1 MSYSKQ
7 QKDEIKQQ
15 LAQNPDIKEKYRGA
29 GIYSIKIDDILVYIG
44 KSQDLLERVA
54 EHIAEIQN
62 IDQHSSNKYKV
73 IAQAQRTGHQI
84 TFDVLYY
91 SPFTSGNE
99 MIDDIGFNEGK
110 YIREYLPFLNTQI
123 PNENDYKKY
132 TYNKRA
138 KYITLDNILYEGKL
152 KNSH

>member
-7 QKDEIKQQ
+7 CKDEIKQQ

-44 KSQDLLERVA
+44 KSQDLLERIA

-62 IDQHSSNKYKV
+62 INQHSSNKYKV
-73 IAQAQRTGHQI
+73 IAQAQRMGHKVS
-84 TFDVLYY
+84 FDVLYY
-91 SPFTSGNE
+91 SPFTSGND

-138 KYITLDNILYEGKL
+138 KYITLDSILYEGKL

>member
-44 KSQDLLERVA
+44 KSQDLLERIA

-62 IDQHSSNKYKV
+62 INQHSSNKYKV
-73 IAQAQRTGHQI
+73 LAQAQRMGHQI

-91 SPFTSGNE
+91 SPFSSGNE
-99 MIDDIGFNEGK
+99 MYDDIGFNEGE
-110 YIREYLPFLNTQI
+110 YIRKYLPFLNTQI
-123 PNENDYKKY
+123 PKQENYHNYD
-132 TYNKRA
+132 YNKRA
-138 KYITLDNILYEGKL
+138 KYITLDSILYEGKL

>member
-7 QKDEIKQQ
+7 YKDEVKQQ

-62 IDQHSSNKYKV
+62 INQHSSNKYKV
-73 IAQAQRTGHQI
+73 LAQAQRMGHKVS
-84 TFDVLYY
+84 FDILYY
-91 SPFTSGNE
+91 SPFTSGND
-99 MIDDIGFNEGK
+99 MLDDIGYREGE

-138 KYITLDNILYEGKL
+138 KYITLDSILYEGKL

>member
-1 MSYSKQ
+1 MSYSRQK
-7 QKDEIKQQ
+7 KDEVKQQ

-44 KSQDLLERVA
+44 KSQDLLERIA

-62 IDQHSSNKYKV
+62 INQHSSNKYKV
-73 IAQAQRTGHQI
+73 IAQAQRTGHKVS
-84 TFDVLYY
+84 FDVLYY
-91 SPFTSGNE
+91 SPFTSGND
-99 MIDDIGFNEGK
+99 MLDDIGYREGE
-110 YIREYLPFLNTQI
+110 YIRKYLPFLNTQI

-138 KYITLDNILYEGKL
+138 KYITLDSILYEGKL

>member
-7 QKDEIKQQ
+7 QKDEVKQQ

-44 KSQDLLERVA
+44 KSQDLLERIA

-62 IDQHSSNKYKV
+62 INQHSSNKYKV
-73 IAQAQRTGHQI
+73 LAQAQRMGHKVS
-84 TFDVLYY
+84 FDVLYY

-123 PNENDYKKY
+123 PKQDNYHNYD
-132 TYNKRA
+132 YNKRA
-138 KYITLDNILYEGKL
+138 KYITLDSIFYEGKL
-152 KNSH
+152 TNSH

>member
-44 KSQDLLERVA
+44 KSQDLLERIA

-62 IDQHSSNKYKV
+62 INQHS
-73 IAQAQRTGHQI
+73 
-84 TFDVLYY
+84 
-91 SPFTSGNE
+91 
-99 MIDDIGFNEGK
+99 
-110 YIREYLPFLNTQI
+110 
-123 PNENDYKKY
+123 
-132 TYNKRA
+132 
-138 KYITLDNILYEGKL
+138 
-152 KNSH
+152 

>member
-1 MSYSKQ
+1 MSYSRQKKDEVKQ
-7 QKDEIKQQ
+7 QV
-15 LAQNPDIKEKYRGA
+15 AQNPDIKEKYRGA

-54 EHIAEIQN
+54 EHIAEIQS

-73 IAQAQRTGHQI
+73 IAQAQRMGHKVS
-84 TFDVLYY
+84 FDVLYY
-91 SPFTSGNE
+91 SPFTSGND

-138 KYITLDNILYEGKL
+138 KYITLDSILYEGKL

>member
-1 MSYSKQ
+1 MSYSRQK
-7 QKDEIKQQ
+7 KDEVKQQ

-73 IAQAQRTGHQI
+73 IAQAQRMGHKVS
-84 TFDVLYY
+84 FDILYY

-99 MIDDIGFNEGK
+99 MLDDIGFNEGK
-110 YIREYLPFLNTQI
+110 YIREYLPFLNIQI

-138 KYITLDNILYEGKL
+138 KYITLDSILYEGKL

>member
-1 MSYSKQ
+1 MSYSRQK
-7 QKDEIKQQ
+7 KDEVKQQ

-44 KSQDLLERVA
+44 KSQDLLERIA

-62 IDQHSSNKYKV
+62 INQHSSNKYKV
-73 IAQAQRTGHQI
+73 IAQAQRMGHKVS
-84 TFDVLYY
+84 FDVLYY
-91 SPFTSGNE
+91 SPFTSGND

-138 KYITLDNILYEGKL
+138 KYITLDSILYEGKL

>member
-54 EHIAEIQN
+54 EHIAEIQS

-73 IAQAQRTGHQI
+73 IAQAQRMGHKVS
-84 TFDVLYY
+84 FDVLYY
-91 SPFTSGNE
+91 SPFTSGND

-132 TYNKRA
+132 SYNKRA
-138 KYITLDNILYEGKL
+138 KYITLDSILYEGKL

>member
-1 MSYSKQ
+1 MSYSRQK
-7 QKDEIKQQ
+7 KDEVKQQ

-54 EHIAEIQN
+54 EHIAEIQSIN
-62 IDQHSSNKYKV
+62 QHSSNKYKV
-73 IAQAQRTGHQI
+73 LAQAQRMGHKVS
-84 TFDVLYY
+84 FDILYY

-99 MIDDIGFNEGK
+99 MLDDIGFNEGK

-138 KYITLDNILYEGKL
+138 KYITLDSILYEGKL

>member
-7 QKDEIKQQ
+7 QKDEVKQQ

-62 IDQHSSNKYKV
+62 INQHSSNKYKV
-73 IAQAQRTGHQI
+73 IAQAQRMGHKVS
-84 TFDVLYY
+84 FDVLYY
-91 SPFTSGNE
+91 SPFTSGND

-138 KYITLDNILYEGKL
+138 KNITLDSILYEGKL

>member
-7 QKDEIKQQ
+7 YKDEIKQQ

-91 SPFTSGNE
+91 SPFTIGND
-99 MIDDIGFNEGK
+99 MLDDIGFNEGK
-110 YIREYLPFLNTQI
+110 YIREYLPFLNIQI

-138 KYITLDNILYEGKL
+138 KYITLDSILYEGKL

>member
-7 QKDEIKQQ
+7 HKDEIKQQ

-44 KSQDLLERVA
+44 KSQDLLERIA

-62 IDQHSSNKYKV
+62 INQHSSNKYKV
-73 IAQAQRTGHQI
+73 IAQAQRTGHKVS
-84 TFDVLYY
+84 FDVLYY

-99 MIDDIGFNEGK
+99 MIDDIGFNEGE
-110 YIREYLPFLNTQI
+110 YIRKYLPFLNTQI
-123 PNENDYKKY
+123 PKQENYHNYD
-132 TYNKRA
+132 YNKRA
-138 KYITLDNILYEGKL
+138 KYITLDSILYEGKL

>member
-1 MSYSKQ
+1 MSYSRQK
-7 QKDEIKQQ
+7 KDEVKQQ

-62 IDQHSSNKYKV
+62 INQHSSNKYKV
-73 IAQAQRTGHQI
+73 IAQAQRMGHKVS
-84 TFDVLYY
+84 FDVLYY
-91 SPFTSGNE
+91 SPFTSGND

-132 TYNKRA
+132 SYNKRA
-138 KYITLDNILYEGKL
+138 KYITLDSILYEGKL

>member
-1 MSYSKQ
+1 MSYSRQK
-7 QKDEIKQQ
+7 KDEVKQQ
-15 LAQNPDIKEKYRGA
+15 LAQDPDIKEKYRGA

-73 IAQAQRTGHQI
+73 MAQAQRMGHSI
-84 TFDVLYY
+84 NFNVIYY
-91 SPFTSGNE
+91 CPFTIGNE
-99 MIDDIGFNEGK
+99 MLDDIGFTEGK
-110 YIREYLPFLNTQI
+110 YIRKYLPFLNTQI
-123 PNENDYKKY
+123 PKEEDYKKY

-138 KYITLDNILYEGKL
+138 KYITLDSILYEGKL
-152 KNSH
+152 KNSI